1 MSRML
6 FIMHHITLCTLCI
19 AIANGGCLLHIR
31 VDYAEPELNLKWS
44 KSNGHSEVHKRQVAR
59 KLILL

>member
-1 MSRML
+1 
-6 FIMHHITLCTLCI
+6 MHHITLCTLCI
-19 AIANGGCLLHIR
+19 ALANGGCLLHIR